1 MLKGIVSYIAIVG
14 FTLVWVLGWLCV
26 CWLIGAFFD
35 LPMPTTAIV
44 GATLGPLGLVA
55 VLVLGILSKRQIGNV
70 PSETRATEKGFIP
83 TEDPFR

>member
-1 MLKGIVSYIAIVG
+1 MLKGLLSYIAIVG
-14 FTLVWVLGWLCV
+14 FTLIWVLGWLCI

-55 VLVLGILSKRQIGNV
+55 VLVLGILSKSQNSYV
-70 PSETRATEKGFIP
+70 PNTTRDTNRRLLP
-83 TEDPFR
+83 TEDPFA